1 MNTGSGGGAPHA
13 RISSAFA
20 GRIVRLAC
28 LIVAMSIAGC
38 QTHEQD
44 EQPPHIG
51 WDLRIPLSAQER
63 AYLESLPPLRIGT
76 DPHWAPIT
84 FVDPS
89 GRVGGISADYLDFV
103 RQTLGLR
110 LHVVATGSWAKTVQL
125 ANEGGI
131 DLVVAT
137 SQKDGLNNTFK
148 YTAAYGRYPLVIVTR
163 ETAPFIAGAGDIS
176 GAEVA
181 IVKDSDAL
189 SAQLPGMHDT
199 HKIIVGSAEEGLDA
213 VAQGRAYAYLGNLG
227 VVDRLV
233 REKYEGIL
241 RIAAPAGY
249 VEELSFGVAPQ
260 YAELVPLINRA
271 LAAIPESEREHVQ
284 NSWLSA
290 RFTFG
295 VPARTLWIVLTP
307 IAVLTALF
315 LAVLCVYML
324 RLRKEVRQ
332 RRSTERQLV
341 ELTQSLPAIVFQLRF
356 VRAKHAAA
364 VPFTLVFVNRR
375 AYDWLN
381 PRADKTD
388 ELFKRFLVALDAQAR
403 FRLMHRFLRSTH
415 SLETVRA
422 ELALSLGAP
431 RGTWVELEAAPQLHA
446 RGEIVWSGYVRD
458 ITETK
463 ETQTALIDAKH
474 DAEEASRARDVFL
487 ATVSHE
493 IRTPMSGVVGILQ
506 LLDHGRLPP
515 DDQHLVDMAR
525 NAAEILLRILNDVL
539 DFAKSENGELTLECQ
554 PFSLADVAERTAGI
568 AAPELERKGLRFAVD
583 VARDLAPR
591 YLGDAQRLG
600 QVLLN
605 LLGNASKFT
614 DYGFVSLTVKVRLRE
629 KGIEHVVIEV
639 ADTGIGIAEEDQ
651 ARLFAPF
658 VQARSLGARRP
669 PGTGL
674 GLVICK
680 RLIESMGGTV
690 ALTSELGRGT
700 TIAIDLPLRVDP
712 AMRAQRGDAAATHRT
727 PAESSD
733 GTAAPLQ
740 ILIVEDQEINR
751 EVLKRQLL
759 TLRIAECHTAVD
771 GKHALRLVERRPYA
785 MVITD
790 CMMPGMDG
798 VTLIRHI
805 RELER
810 KLGRRRAPL
819 IALTA
824 NAMPQQREDCF
835 AAGADDVFVKP
846 VGIDALRTLLEQH
859 GIVAPPIVELEKAGI
874 PSERHTDLWEK
885 LQRTLVSE
893 LSALLALSLDEDT
906 MRAKE
911 IVHRIV
917 GTASWFHLQTVAQAA
932 TRLEGCLENGEPPHE
947 ALFELRTAISRATAE
962 VADSA
967 AGAPS

>member
-1 MNTGSGGGAPHA
+1 MNQRTGELRPPA
-13 RISSAFA
+13 RGSCAFA
-20 GRIVRLAC
+20 GRVIGLAC
-28 LIVAMSIAGC
+28 AIVALSIAGC
-38 QTHEQD
+38 GMHGQD

-51 WDLRIPLSAQER
+51 WDLRIPLSPQER
-63 AYLESLPPLRIGT
+63 AYLESLPVLRVGT
-76 DPHWAPIT
+76 DPHWAPIV

-89 GRVGGISADYLDFV
+89 GHIGGISADYLDFV

-110 LHVVATGSWAKTVQL
+110 LHVVRTDSWSKTVQL
-125 ANEGGI
+125 ANEGGV
-131 DLVVAT
+131 DLILAT
-137 SQKDGLNNTFK
+137 SRSDGLNSAFN
-148 YTAAYGRYPLVIVTR
+148 YSSPYGRYPLVIVTR
-163 ETAPFIAGAGDIS
+163 ETAPFIAGASDIS
-176 GAEVA
+176 GAEIA

-189 SAQLPGMHDT
+189 SAELPGMHDT
-199 HKIIVGSAEEGLDA
+199 HKVIVSSAADGLDA
-213 VAQGRAYAYLGNLG
+213 VAQGRAYAYIGNLG

-249 VEELSFGVAPQ
+249 VEELSFGVGPQ
-260 YAELVPLINRA
+260 YAQLVPLVNRA
-271 LAAIPESEREHVQ
+271 LAAIPESEREHIQ

-307 IAVLTALF
+307 IGVLTALF

-324 RLRKEVRQ
+324 RLRNEVRQ

-364 VPFTLVFVNRR
+364 APFTLVFVNRR

-381 PRADKTD
+381 PRAGKAD

-403 FRLMHRFLRSTH
+403 FRLMHRFLRSTR

-422 ELALSLGAP
+422 ELSLSLGTP
-431 RGTWVELEAAPQLHA
+431 RGAWVELEAAPQLHA

-458 ITETK
+458 VTETK

-506 LLDHGRLPP
+506 LLDHGRLLP

-568 AAPELERKGLRFAVD
+568 AAPELERKGLRFEVD
-583 VARDLAPR
+583 IARDLAPR

-614 DYGFVSLTVKVRLRE
+614 DYGYVSLSVKVRLRE
-629 KGIEHVVIEV
+629 NGIEHIVIEV
-639 ADTGIGIAEEDQ
+639 ADTGIGIAKEDQ
-651 ARLFAPF
+651 SRLFAPF
-658 VQARSLGARRP
+658 AQARSLGAGRP

-690 ALTSELGRGT
+690 ALSSDLGRGT
-700 TIAIDLPLRVDP
+700 TISIDLPLGVDP
-712 AMRAQRGDAAATHRT
+712 ATRVPRADTAAAGMAAANSGERAT
-727 PAESSD
+727 P
-733 GTAAPLQ
+733 PLKV
-740 ILIVEDQEINR
+740 LVVEDQEINR
-751 EVLKRQLL
+751 EVLKRQLAM
-759 TLRIAECHTAVD
+759 LRIAECDTATD
-771 GKHALRLVERRPYA
+771 GVQALRLVERQPYA

-810 KLGRRRAPL
+810 KHGRRRAAL
-819 IALTA
+819 VALTA
-824 NAMPQQREDCF
+824 NAMPQQREACF

-846 VGIDALRTLLEQH
+846 VEPSALRTLLEQH

-893 LSALLALSLDEDT
+893 LSALLALSLDDDEP
-906 MRAKE
+906 RAKE

-917 GTASWFHLQTVAQAA
+917 GTASWFHLQSVARAA
-932 TRLEGCLENGEPPHE
+932 TQLEGCLERGEPPHE
-947 ALFELRTAISRATAE
+947 ALFELQTAISRATAE

-967 AGAPS
+967 TGAPS

>member
-1 MNTGSGGGAPHA
+1 MNAQAGSCGRFVGACV
-13 RISSAFA
+13 
-20 GRIVRLAC
+20 GRIVGLAC
-28 LIVAMSIAGC
+28 IILALSIAGC
-38 QTHEQD
+38 HTHGQD

-51 WDLRIPLSAQER
+51 WDLRIALSPQER

-76 DPHWAPIT
+76 DPHWAPIA
-84 FVDPS
+84 FLDPS

-110 LHVVATGSWAKTVQL
+110 LHIVPTGSWAKTVQL
-125 ANEGGI
+125 ANEGGL

-137 SQKDGLNNTFK
+137 SRSDGLNSTFK
-148 YTAAYGRYPLVIVTR
+148 YTTPYGRYPLVIVTR

-189 SAQLPGMHDT
+189 TAELPGMHDT
-199 HKIIVGSAEEGLDA
+199 HKVIVSSAEEGLDA
-213 VAQGRAYAYLGNLG
+213 VAQGKAYAYIGNLG
-227 VVDRLV
+227 VIDRLV
-233 REKYEGIL
+233 REKYEGVL

-249 VEELSFGVAPQ
+249 VEELSFGVGPQ
-260 YAELVPLINRA
+260 YAPLIPLVNRA
-271 LAAIPESEREHVQ
+271 LAAIPESEREHIQ

-356 VRAKHAAA
+356 VRTKHAAA

-381 PRADKTD
+381 PRAARAD

-403 FRLMHRFLRSTH
+403 FRLMHRFLNSTV

-422 ELALSLGAP
+422 ELALSLNAP
-431 RGTWVELEAAPQLHA
+431 RPTWVELEAAPQFHA

-554 PFSLADVAERTAGI
+554 PFSLADVAQRTAGI
-568 AAPELERKGLRFAVD
+568 AAPELERKGLRFAVE

-614 DYGFVSLTVKVRLRE
+614 DYGFVSLSVRLGLRE
-629 KGIEHVVIEV
+629 NGIEHVVIEV
-639 ADTGIGIAEEDQ
+639 ADTGIGIAQEDQ

-658 VQARSLGARRP
+658 AQARSLSASRP

-680 RLIESMGGTV
+680 RLIESMGGTI

-700 TIAIDLPLRVDP
+700 TIAIDLPLRIDP
-712 AMRAQRGDAAATHRT
+712 AVRAPCRDTASHRTTADPAAAAT
-727 PAESSD
+727 
-733 GTAAPLQ
+733 GPLQ
-740 ILIVEDQEINR
+740 ILVVEDQEINR
-751 EVLKRQLL
+751 EVLKRQIL

-771 GKHALRLVERRPYA
+771 GAQALRMVERQAYA

-798 VTLIRHI
+798 VALIRHI

-810 KLGRRRAPL
+810 KLGRRRMPL

-824 NAMPQQREDCF
+824 NAMPQQREACF
-835 AAGADDVFVKP
+835 TAGADDVFVKP
-846 VGIDALRTLLEQH
+846 VGIDALRTLLQQH

-874 PSERHTDLWEK
+874 PAERHTDLWEK

-893 LSALLALSLDEDT
+893 LSALLGLSLEQDT
-906 MRAKE
+906 VRAKE

-917 GTASWFHLQTVAQAA
+917 GTAAWFHLQAVAQAA
-932 TRLEGCLENGEPPHE
+932 TRLEACLENGEPPHG
-947 ALFELRTAISRATAE
+947 ALFELQTAISRATGE
-962 VADSA
+962 MSDSA